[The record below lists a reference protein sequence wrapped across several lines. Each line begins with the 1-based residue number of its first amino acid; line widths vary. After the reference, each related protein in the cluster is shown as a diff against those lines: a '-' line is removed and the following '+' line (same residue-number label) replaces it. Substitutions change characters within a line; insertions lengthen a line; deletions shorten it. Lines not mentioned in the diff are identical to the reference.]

1 MSDTCPV
8 CYSNLTIKNVMNLK
22 CNHQLCRNCYYNWTD
37 NQCKNSC
44 PCCRGKIYT
53 KEIDKRLDEIY
64 VLKDEKTIIQNDIY
78 SLRKNVIDIEE
89 DRNNLIY
96 ETVKYGRK
104 VKENIQKLEDQEYE
118 FGNQYDKLEELKKYQ
133 IKIKANIPND
143 LTDNPRKL
151 AIHFKNVSETYDK
164 TFDNSMK
171 DLKYSMV
178 RSLKQIS
185 KNKDNFKMLLK
196 SSIETSFKTNKRREY
211 DETDIPIGDTIL
223 FENDI
228 EEYEEEDEDIDWTF
242 DSNVFSDSDI
252 SEMPELEDVETTFS
266 EDELEYDRAALNVQY
281 SIRHHTHAYNVDNY
295 HFGTIYSRRVRNIED
310 V

>member
-164 TFDNSMK
+164 TFDNLMK

-266 EDELEYDRAALNVQY
+266 EDELEYDRAALNVQ
-281 SIRHHTHAYNVDNY
+281 
-295 HFGTIYSRRVRNIED
+295 
-310 V
+310 

>member
-1 MSDTCPV
+1 
-8 CYSNLTIKNVMNLK
+8 MNLK

-64 VLKDEKTIIQNDIY
+64 VLKDEKTNIEEDIY

-118 FGNQYDKLEELKKYQ
+118 LGNQYDKLEELKKYQ

-151 AIHFKNVSETYDK
+151 A
-164 TFDNSMK
+164 
-171 DLKYSMV
+171 
-178 RSLKQIS
+178 
-185 KNKDNFKMLLK
+185 
-196 SSIETSFKTNKRREY
+196 
-211 DETDIPIGDTIL
+211 
-223 FENDI
+223 
-228 EEYEEEDEDIDWTF
+228 
-242 DSNVFSDSDI
+242 
-252 SEMPELEDVETTFS
+252 
-266 EDELEYDRAALNVQY
+266 
-281 SIRHHTHAYNVDNY
+281 
-295 HFGTIYSRRVRNIED
+295 
-310 V
+310 

>member
-164 TFDNSMK
+164 TFDNLMK

-196 SSIETSFKTNKRREY
+196 SSIETSFKTNKRRY
-211 DETDIPIGDTIL
+211 
-223 FENDI
+223 
-228 EEYEEEDEDIDWTF
+228 
-242 DSNVFSDSDI
+242 
-252 SEMPELEDVETTFS
+252 
-266 EDELEYDRAALNVQY
+266 
-281 SIRHHTHAYNVDNY
+281 
-295 HFGTIYSRRVRNIED
+295 
-310 V
+310 